1 MTFPGSGVLAI
12 FSCAVLVFTIVAGLI
27 AIRRKEQKERNERV

>member
-12 FSCAVLVFTIVAGLI
+12 FSCAVLAFTVITGII
-27 AIRRKEQKERNERV
+27 AIRRKEQKEQDEKI

>member
-27 AIRRKEQKERNERV
+27 AIRRKEQKEQDEKI

>member
-1 MTFPGSGVLAI
+1 MTFPDSGVLAI